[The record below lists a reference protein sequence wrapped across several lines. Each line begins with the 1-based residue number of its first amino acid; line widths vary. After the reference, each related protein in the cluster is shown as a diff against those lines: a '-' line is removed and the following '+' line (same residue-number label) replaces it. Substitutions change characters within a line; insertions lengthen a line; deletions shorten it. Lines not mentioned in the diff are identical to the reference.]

1 MRATNW
7 ALPPGLLPS
16 PPMYLAAR
24 DRLLSAI
31 RDDGYPLAKVD
42 LLPVTLRPA
51 DHLLD
56 VVFDAETGPR
66 TDLGPIH
73 IDGLEAM
80 HEDFVRRRLLIH
92 EGEQFSP
99 TAIDKARQDL
109 LSLGVFSTVRIQPAG
124 QLDAQGNLPITVDVT
139 ERKLRSV
146 DMGVA
151 YSTDL
156 GVNVNAGWHHR
167 NLFGNAEQL
176 NLTGAV
182 NLGGSAVTHPGY
194 RFQAQFIK
202 PDFLT
207 RDQQLELDLTALDQ
221 SLKAYDQVGVIE
233 QAMLNRKFSQHWSGS
248 VGLLGE
254 QEKITQEGV
263 STHYNLFG
271 VPIVARY
278 DSTNSQFDPTE
289 GIRASAGIT
298 PTQSFGSQSATFFVM
313 QASGSTYIDL
323 TGEGRSIVALRGL
336 VGKIA
341 GAGVFSLPPDQR
353 FYAGG
358 SSTVRGFRYQ
368 SIGPHF
374 ADNNPTGGTAI
385 SAGTVEYRQRILGNY
400 GVVGFIDAGQ
410 VSANGAPFTSD
421 WRVGAGVGFR
431 YYTSIGPIR
440 ADIAVP
446 LNKQPGGDSFE
457 LYLGLGQAF

>member
-1 MRATNW
+1 
-7 ALPPGLLPS
+7 
-16 PPMYLAAR
+16 
-24 DRLLSAI
+24 
-31 RDDGYPLAKVD
+31 
-42 LLPVTLRPA
+42 
-51 DHLLD
+51 
-56 VVFDAETGPR
+56 
-66 TDLGPIH
+66 
-73 IDGLEAM
+73 
-80 HEDFVRRRLLIH
+80 
-92 EGEQFSP
+92 
-99 TAIDKARQDL
+99 
-109 LSLGVFSTVRIQPAG
+109 
-124 QLDAQGNLPITVDVT
+124 
-139 ERKLRSV
+139 
-146 DMGVA
+146 
-151 YSTDL
+151 
-156 GVNVNAGWHHR
+156 
-167 NLFGNAEQL
+167 L

-207 RDQQLELDLTALDQ
+207 RDQQLELDVIALDQ
-221 SLKAYDQVGVIE
+221 SLKSYDQVGVIE
-233 QAMLNRKFSQHWSGS
+233 QATLNRKFTQYWSGS

-254 QEKITQEGV
+254 QEKITQEDV

-278 DSTNSQFDPTE
+278 DSTNNQFDPTE

-298 PTQSFGSQSATFFVM
+298 PTQSFGSQNATFFVM

-374 ADNNPTGGTAI
+374 PDNNPTGGTAI
-385 SAGTVEYRQRILGNY
+385 SAGTVEFRQRILGNY